1 MQSII
6 ATFLGLIAAVTILLM
21 AKVAGVGM
29 IVGIGLWI
37 LALWLGVFITVFLC
51 PKKNATWLKS
61 HLPAWIVATII
72 IVLGALVYGA
82 IFAIFPLWIKIPIA
96 FLMSAGTMC
105 MIWIAPKLSKRPSV

>member
-6 ATFLGLIAAVTILLM
+6 ATLLGLIASVTGLLI
-21 AKVAGVGM
+21 AKALGVGSVAGIFLWVLC
-29 IVGIGLWI
+29 LWI
-37 LALWLGVFITVFLC
+37 GVFITAYLC

-82 IFAIFPLWIKIPIA
+82 VFAIFPLWIKVPIA
-96 FLMSAGTMC
+96 FLMSTGTMF